1 MGVFAMSQQPEALR
15 LADELECPVGTQ
27 STYSAI
33 QQAAAELRRLYEEN
47 NRLNNLCYDYLGQLT
62 AIRAAEQMRKQIE
75 AIKKSEGK
83 DEKA

>member
-1 MGVFAMSQQPEALR
+1 MSEQRNALWW
-15 LADELECPVGTQ
+15 AYWLERGN
-27 STYSAI
+27 YNHEDALK
-33 QQAAAELRRLYEEN
+33 AAAELRRLYEEN